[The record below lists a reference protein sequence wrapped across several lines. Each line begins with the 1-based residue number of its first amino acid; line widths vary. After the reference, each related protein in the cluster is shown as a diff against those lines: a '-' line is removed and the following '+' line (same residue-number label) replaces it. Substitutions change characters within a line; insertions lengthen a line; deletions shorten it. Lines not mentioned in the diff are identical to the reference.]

1 MFSIDGKTLP
11 CTKKGQ
17 MLHTIEKLV
26 PEASMPNRSLIENT
40 DEKLLNAAIID
51 AMASL
56 NKIQITP
63 QMKTCS
69 EIKTASKNR
78 LLQEASEFDDILL
91 VFHRY
96 LNCCLTEQC
105 RGKRTSVRQI
115 KYIIKDSTPLEG
127 ITLKDFLPHIETKS
141 NLTTYHTECCVKELK
156 KKQIKSLKY

>member
-1 MFSIDGKTLP
+1 
-11 CTKKGQ
+11 
-17 MLHTIEKLV
+17 
-26 PEASMPNRSLIENT
+26 
-40 DEKLLNAAIID
+40 
-51 AMASL
+51 MALL

-69 EIKTASKNR
+69 EIKTAFKNR

-105 RGKRTSVRQI
+105 REKRTSVRQI

-141 NLTTYHTECCVKELK
+141 DLTTYHTECCVKELK